1 MQSNFSVI
9 EGKLNDFINKF
20 YLNRIVIGVVLSLLF
35 AIVSFFTVSMVE
47 SVAFMSPFTKTLVFY
62 FLVFILASIFIFFV
76 LIPLFKYLKIIPFLT
91 QEEAAEII
99 SNHFPESQDLLINIL
114 QLNSNNQSDILVAA
128 INQKISL
135 ISPLNF
141 VNAINFKKTSK
152 FLFVS
157 LGILALLIAFGS
169 IFNRNFSQGSHR
181 FWDYSTYYVPEN
193 PYSIEILND
202 SLYCAYGDDF
212 TLRLKSSGPSILQ
225 DIFISADNFSVRMNS
240 DSADCFSYTLR
251 NVTSDIE
258 FSFNYLDFVSEKH
271 QISVVHRPNV
281 TYSNLVIC
289 PPEYT
294 GLDVISTENF
304 SDFTAPFGST
314 LTWAF
319 NVSHATIFNFYI
331 DSTSQE
337 VKQAVENLNVVT
349 RALKPFDYYYSAVG
363 EGGFLMNSNLFHV
376 NLLPDYSPQIVAVSA
391 VDSSSANGVFFSGH
405 ISDDYGFHSLCFKY
419 FDSNNPKDIHSA
431 DIELRKGVSQDFYYY
446 FDFSNLSK
454 SVSYYFEV
462 RDNDPISGF
471 KSAKTPLSV
480 YTTITNEEKQE
491 RVENLNS
498 SIFDKIDQA
507 QRLLRELNSDLNDFQ
522 KNVTSNDQISDWE
535 KQLKIDNLMQKQ
547 EKLSDLMND
556 LSQDNMSKNAFENQL
571 NQNLSQELLEKQKQ
585 LQEMW
590 EGLMTEDIKELLDRI
605 EEMKEV
611 LSEKNLRDNIQEL
624 RFDFNQIS
632 EQLDRNS
639 ELMKMYNID
648 NKLHNLSDDL
658 KKMSEKYKDL
668 ANEMKSQKG
677 SKSESLSEKMQ
688 EFSKDFNKLD
698 KEYSNLLKQ
707 NEQLGNN
714 KLDLQD
720 LEKQF
725 EQLTKELDFQKN
737 EVENLEKDL
746 GLKPENSDLSN
757 PDRANADQNS
767 SNSNEDK
774 DGNISAENKK
784 IAEQQTE
791 KGSDSNDSDAQN
803 DANSGDSDSDKSDSA
818 GQNMQNSSDKNQKSG
833 DSSDK
838 NNQKSGDNSDKND
851 QKSGSDFNK
860 NDQKS
865 GSDSNKNGSNNANE
879 KQRRQNISQQMEQTS
894 EEMEDLSKE
903 MNGLKKKNQQ
913 KKRQE
918 NLNDIRQILDNLV
931 AISFN
936 QEKLI
941 DNLNKNT
948 QTVYMQTDL
957 LRDQNAISKDFALVQ
972 DSIYALAKRSPE
984 FGHEVYT
991 KIDHI
996 HTQFGLVTKAVDGG
1010 SRANVSAY
1018 MQTLLTYF
1026 NDLSLIF
1033 NQISDD
1039 MQKQQ
1044 QEGEEG
1050 EDSEESVETRN
1061 KKENQRRQQRT
1072 QQMKSQQQM
1081 LKQQLQKMLQQLQ
1094 NGDKMSSQQLA
1105 EALRQQEMMMQ
1116 QLQEIQNG
1124 KGVSQQ
1130 EQQLMNQI
1138 QQMMEENKRDI
1149 VNKNITKRLVD
1160 RQNLVFNKL
1169 LDLEKAEKEQDYDD
1183 KRESKQGFDFQNNNS
1198 QNLNLKLKDFG
1209 VKEFIHSS
1217 PLNLNLYYQEKYNN
1231 YIQNL
1236 D

>member
-1 MQSNFSVI
+1 MESNFSVI
-9 EGKLNDFINKF
+9 EGKLNDFVNKF
-20 YLNRIVIGVVLSLLF
+20 YLNRIVIGLVLSLLF

-47 SVAFMSPFTKTLVFY
+47 SVAFMSPFTKTVIFY
-62 FLVFILASIFIFFV
+62 FLLFILASIFIFFV
-76 LIPLFKYLKIIPFLT
+76 LIPLFKFLKIIPFLT

-114 QLNSNNQSDILVAA
+114 QLNSSNQSDLLIAA

-141 VNAINFKKTSK
+141 VNAINFWKTSK

-157 LGILALLIAFGS
+157 LGILAILIAFGS
-169 IFNRNFSQGSHR
+169 IFNRNFAQGSQR
-181 FWDYSTYYVPEN
+181 FLNYSTYYVPEN
-193 PYSIEILND
+193 PYSIDILND

-212 TLRLKSSGPSILQ
+212 TLRLKSFGPSILK
-225 DIFISADNFSVRMNS
+225 DIFISSDQFNVRMNS

-258 FSFNYLDFVSEKH
+258 FSFNYLDFTSEKH
-271 QISVVHRPNV
+271 KISVVHKPTIINS
-281 TYSNLVIC
+281 TLTIY
-289 PPEYT
+289 PPAYT
-294 GLDVISTENF
+294 GLDVIVTDNF

-314 LTWAF
+314 LAWSF
-319 NVSHATIFNFYI
+319 NVSHATIFNFYC
-331 DSTSQE
+331 DSVAQE
-337 VKQAVENLNVVT
+337 VNHAVENLQVHT
-349 RALKPFDYYYSAVG
+349 KALKPFDYYYSAVG
-363 EGGFLMNSNLFHV
+363 EGGLSVNSNLFHV

-405 ISDDYGFHSLCFKY
+405 ISDDYGFHSLSFKY
-419 FDSNNPKDIHSA
+419 FDSNNPKDVHSA
-431 DIELRKGVSQDFYYY
+431 DIELRKAISQDFYYY

-462 RDNDPISGF
+462 KDNDAISGF
-471 KSAKTPLSV
+471 KSAKTPLSI

-491 RVENLNS
+491 RVDNLNS
-498 SIFDKIDQA
+498 SIFDKIDEA
-507 QRLLRELNSDLNDFQ
+507 QRLLRELNNDLNDFQ
-522 KNVTSNDQISDWE
+522 KNISSNNQISDWE

-547 EKLSDLMND
+547 EKLSELMND

-571 NQNLSQELLEKQKQ
+571 NNKLSQELLDKQHQ

-590 EGLMTEDIKELLDRI
+590 ESLMSDDIKELLDKI
-605 EEMKEV
+605 EQMKNS
-611 LSEKNLRDNIQEL
+611 LTEKNLRDNIQDL
-624 RFDFNQIS
+624 KFDFNQIS

-658 KKMSEKYKDL
+658 KQMSDKYKDL
-668 ANEMKSQKG
+668 SKEMKFN
-677 SKSESLSEKMQ
+677 KSSREESLSDKMQ
-688 EFSKDFNKLD
+688 DFNKDFD
-698 KEYSNLLKQ
+698 KLKDSYNDLLKQ
-707 NEQLGNN
+707 NEQLGDN

-725 EQLTKELDFQKN
+725 DQVKNELNFQKN
-737 EVENLEKDL
+737 ETESLEKDL
-746 GLKPENSDLSN
+746 GLKPLESDFDALDKSNSDKNSQKADEDNNENVSADKKTGNNDSKNGSESN
-757 PDRANADQNS
+757 DLD
-767 SNSNEDK
+767 SNKE
-774 DGNISAENKK
+774 
-784 IAEQQTE
+784 
-791 KGSDSNDSDAQN
+791 SDPNDSDSKSDVSAEKN
-803 DANSGDSDSDKSDSA
+803 RNNSGNKDDKSDT
-818 GQNMQNSSDKNQKSG
+818 GVNNNNEQNASD
-833 DSSDK
+833 SDK
-838 NNQKSGDNSDKND
+838 NNQKSD
-851 QKSGSDFNK
+851 SG
-860 NDQKS
+860 
-865 GSDSNKNGSNNANE
+865 SNKNGSKNTNE
-879 KQRRQNISQQMEQTS
+879 KQRRDNISQQMEQTS

-918 NLNDIRQILDNLV
+918 NLNDIRQILDNLI

-941 DNLNKNT
+941 NNLNLNT
-948 QTVYMQTDL
+948 QTVYIQTEL
-957 LRDQNAISKDFALVQ
+957 LRDQNSIIKDFALVQ

-984 FGHEVYT
+984 LGHEVYN
-991 KIDHI
+991 KIDNI
-996 HTQFGLVTKAVDGG
+996 HTQFNQVLKGVESG
-1010 SRANVSAY
+1010 SRSSVATY

-1033 NQISDD
+1033 DQIADN

-1072 QQMKSQQQM
+1072 QQMKTQQQM
-1081 LKQQLQKMLQQLQ
+1081 LKQQLQRMLQQLQ

-1116 QLQEIQNG
+1116 QLQEMQNG

-1138 QQMMEENKRDI
+1138 QQMMDENKRDI
-1149 VNKNITKRLVD
+1149 VNKNITKRLVE

-1209 VKEFIHSS
+1209 VKEFIHSA
-1217 PLNLNLYYQEKYNN
+1217 PVNLNLFYQNKYND
-1231 YIQNL
+1231 YIQNI